1 MVLSSDIG
9 SMSSHRAH
17 EHPRADQP
25 QTHYIWG
32 RHAVLEA
39 LRSGGRPIHKLYVA
53 REAQDPQL
61 HAIIALSRLKGV
73 VVQRVERS
81 ALDRLANRG
90 KHQGVVAAIAA
101 QAFFDEEALFD
112 VLTDRSMLVILD
124 QVQDPH
130 NLGAIIRTAHCAGA
144 DAVIIT
150 KHRSSGLTDVV
161 AKTAAGALEY
171 TRVVRVT
178 NLATF
183 LQRLKQAGFQ
193 LIGVSPEGQSSY
205 TSISMDGRIAL
216 IFGSEGKGLRRLT
229 KQSCH
234 QLVHIPMRGK
244 IDSLNVSVAVG
255 VVLFEAIRQGKR
267 GS

>member
-1 MVLSSDIG
+1 MG
-9 SMSSHRAH
+9 SHPQH
-17 EHPRADQP
+17 EHLRSDRPETQ
-25 QTHYIWG
+25 YIWG
-32 RHAVLEA
+32 RHSVLEA
-39 LRSGGRPIHKLYVA
+39 LRSGRRPIHKLYVA
-53 REAQDPQL
+53 REAQDPQMQTM
-61 HAIIALSRLKGV
+61 IALSRANGAL
-73 VVQRVERS
+73 VQRVERS
-81 ALDRLANRG
+81 ALDRLTNRG
-90 KHQGVVAAIAA
+90 KHQGVVAVVAA

-112 VLTDRSMLVILD
+112 ELTDNSILVVLD

-130 NLGAIIRTAHCAGA
+130 NLGAIIRTAHCAGV

-183 LQRLKQAGFQ
+183 LERLKQAGFQ
-193 LIGVSPEGQSSY
+193 LIGVCPEGQVSY
-205 TSISMDGRIAL
+205 TSASWDGRLAI

-229 KQSCH
+229 KESCH
-234 QLVHIPMRGK
+234 QLVCIPMRGK

-255 VVLFEAIRQGKR
+255 VVLFEAIRR
-267 GS
+267 RNRTV

>member
-1 MVLSSDIG
+1 
-9 SMSSHRAH
+9 MSFDQEH
-17 EHPRADQP
+17 EHPRADWS
-25 QTHYIWG
+25 QTQCIWG
-32 RHAVLEA
+32 RHTVLEA
-39 LRSGGRPIHKLYVA
+39 LRSGARPIHKLYVA

-61 HAIIALSRLKGV
+61 HTIITLSRSKGV
-73 VVQRVERS
+73 VIHKVERS
-81 ALDRLANRG
+81 VLDRLTNRG
-90 KHQGVVAAIAA
+90 RHQGVVAAVAA

-112 VLTDRSMLVILD
+112 VLADNSMLVILD

-183 LQRLKQAGFQ
+183 LERLRQAGFQ
-193 LIGVSPEGQSSY
+193 LIGVSPEGQTSY
-205 TSISMDGRIAL
+205 TSVSMDGRIAL